1 MKKIKKSLKKSE
13 QNELLKYKNE
23 NRKKEEFT
31 LSLSMQKVAKIV
43 SLFFTEQGWTDASA
57 TYGMAW
63 RLVEGDNDELNFL
76 ISMIK
81 NPEEKEEDPNPAAD
95 YGIRIEF
102 PAGDTPAGET
112 PAETGDP

>member
-81 NPEEKEEDPNPAAD
+81 NPEEKGLGNEDMLTTPDFSKDVEVEESEMQEQDV
-95 YGIRIEF
+95 E
-102 PAGDTPAGET
+102 ES
-112 PAETGDP
+112 